1 MRASKYGLR
10 EPQVRGWT
18 GRLKE
23 GQSISGRS
31 TVYEMQACELVYDSN
46 HQPAD
51 HELVSLAT
59 VTRHVYTQLADIVL
73 RLEHKYARAPLPWS
87 LAHAIGTARC
97 LRQPGADIRRRVLKD

>member
-1 MRASKYGLR
+1 
-10 EPQVRGWT
+10 
-18 GRLKE
+18 
-23 GQSISGRS
+23 
-31 TVYEMQACELVYDSN
+31 MQGYAPVYDTN

-51 HELVSLAT
+51 HALVSLAT
-59 VTRHVYTQLADIVL
+59 VARHAYTQLADIVL